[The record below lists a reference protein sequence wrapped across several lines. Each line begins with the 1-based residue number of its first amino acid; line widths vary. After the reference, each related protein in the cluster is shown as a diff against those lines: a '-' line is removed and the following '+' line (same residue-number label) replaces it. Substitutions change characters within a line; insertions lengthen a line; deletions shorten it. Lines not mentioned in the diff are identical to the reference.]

1 MLEVGILSFVDSS
14 SDSFSSDCV
23 KVLVG
28 VVFHNLLFVFILVQ
42 FLRSFFYIISFK
54 KKGFKVQQ
62 RHV

>member
-1 MLEVGILSFVDSS
+1 MLEVVLLSFVDSS
-14 SDSFSSDCV
+14 STFSSGV
-23 KVLVG
+23 KALVG